1 MLRES
6 NFPFLP
12 LAFLPVSSSFSCLNI
27 YRLLNKQSTTS
38 WCFDQMFD
46 MGTCVHI
53 MIYLIFFHHCY
64 NYFNVTFISISII
77 FSYTHKWKWV
87 PGLQQFV
94 FLYVFINILF
104 SLSYQNKLSM
114 PFVLL
119 TDRMFRRD
127 FPCEFYCKF
136 KCYSF
141 VFLFFYS
148 FVFLYFS
155 FDFIFMEICQKFL
168 SQVTMLSKAYC
179 SFSIIRS
186 IETSREN
193 EWVWP
198 LYFQQFSTLRLP
210 L

>member
-6 NFPFLP
+6 NFPFSP

-148 FVFLYFS
+148 FVFLF
-155 FDFIFMEICQKFL
+155 FFL
-168 SQVTMLSKAYC
+168 WLYLHGNMPKISQPSYHAIQ
-179 SFSIIRS
+179 SILLFFHNPKYRD
-186 IETSREN
+186 
-193 EWVWP
+193 
-198 LYFQQFSTLRLP
+198 
-210 L
+210 